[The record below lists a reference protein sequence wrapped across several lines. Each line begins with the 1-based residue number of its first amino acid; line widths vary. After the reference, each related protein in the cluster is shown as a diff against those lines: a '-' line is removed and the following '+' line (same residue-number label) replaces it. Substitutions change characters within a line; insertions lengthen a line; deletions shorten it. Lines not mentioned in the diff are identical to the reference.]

1 MSAPR
6 PSEEKGIVGDLYVVG
21 GAAITLAF
29 DDRRATRDVDAVF
42 VPKNEVYIAARRV
55 AEELHLPDGWLNDA
69 VKGFV
74 LGPDRY
80 PTQSIELP
88 GLRVEVASPQI
99 VLVMKALAHRVGED
113 DEDLRLLTRLCGL
126 PNADAVLDLVERTA
140 GARLL
145 TPQVQFFVEAALAPE
160 DGPQTP

>member
-1 MSAPR
+1 M
-6 PSEEKGIVGDLYVVG
+6 
-21 GAAITLAF
+21 
-29 DDRRATRDVDAVF
+29 
-42 VPKNEVYIAARRV
+42 
-55 AEELHLPDGWLNDA
+55 
-69 VKGFV
+69 
-74 LGPDRY
+74 
-80 PTQSIELP
+80 
-88 GLRVEVASPQI
+88 ASPQI